1 MLSYYITISYELT
14 LVVLLEGAGPLVPNK
29 PLIRVIP
36 RGRRRQRHNH
46 PIAAIDRIKLTKVNN
61 QIKRKAL
68 NS

>member
-1 MLSYYITISYELT
+1 MLSYYIIISYKPT
-14 LVVLLEGAGPLVPNK
+14 LVALLEGAGPLAANK

-36 RGRRRQRHNH
+36 RGRRRRRPNH
-46 PIAAIDRIKLTKVNN
+46 PFAAIDRTKLTKVND

>member
-1 MLSYYITISYELT
+1 